1 MRAKLRLYILV
12 VLIMG
17 FGIGLILYK
26 HFALGFPLLPDDKKS
41 VWTIEAR
48 IDFIARGDPVI
59 VSFALPPETPNTVFI
74 EEDFASP
81 DYGFSELISPTG
93 RRAQWSKRTASG
105 PQTAYYRL
113 SVYET
118 DQLTPPSA
126 TTDLPAEPEKPEF
139 DEVLKTAAITLLDQ
153 VRGRSANTE
162 ILTRE
167 LITALNSKI
176 PNQNQ
181 SLLLNEQ
188 SSEDYKTQLIIN
200 LLALEGISARI
211 VRGLYLE
218 DGRRRQSLAN
228 FVEVYIGNQWLL
240 FNQNTGESGKP
251 DDFLIW
257 QRGDQ
262 SLLDVVGGKNSQIS
276 FSIIRNVHPTRNLV
290 VRDGMNKQ
298 AGLVDFSIYSL
309 PIEQQNAFKMIL
321 LLPIGALIVVIMRL
335 LIGIRTSGTFMPILI
350 ALALIQT
357 TLLTGIVIFLTVV
370 GTGLLIRSYLSRLN
384 LLFVARISAVI
395 IVVIA
400 IIASISI
407 ISNKLG
413 LDQAMTVTFF
423 PMIILSWTIERMS
436 VLWEEDGPKEVF
448 IQGGGSLL
456 TAIIAYLFMTNRTI
470 EYLTFNFPELMLVN
484 LALILVLGQYTGYRL
499 SELYRFHSLER
510 RNVDVSGKS

>member
-1 MRAKLRLYILV
+1 MYAKLRLYILV
-12 VLIMG
+12 ILIMG
-17 FGIGLILYK
+17 LGIGLILYK

-41 VWTIEAR
+41 VWTIEAK
-48 IDFIARGDPVI
+48 IDFTARGDPII
-59 VSFALPPETPNTVFI
+59 VSFALPQETPSTVFI

-81 DYGFSELISPTG
+81 DYGFSELTSPTG
-93 RRAQWSKRTASG
+93 RRAQWSKRAASG
-105 PQTAYYRL
+105 SQTAYYRL
-113 SVYET
+113 SVYEIDPIT
-118 DQLTPPSA
+118 TPPIA
-126 TTDLPAEPEKPEF
+126 ADLPPEPVKPEF
-139 DEVLKTAAITLLDQ
+139 DEVHKTAAITLLDQ
-153 VRGRSANTE
+153 VRSKSANTE
-162 ILTRE
+162 IFTRE
-167 LITALNSKI
+167 LITTLNSSA
-176 PNQNQ
+176 PSQNQ
-181 SLLLNEQ
+181 SLLLNEK
-188 SSEDYKTQLIIN
+188 SSEDYKTHLIIN

-218 DGRRRQSLAN
+218 DGRRRQSLTN

-240 FNQNTGESGKP
+240 FNQKSGERGKP
-251 DDFLIW
+251 ENFLVW

-262 SLLDVVGGKNSQIS
+262 SLLDVIGGKNSQIS
-276 FSIIRNVHPTRNLV
+276 FAIIKNVHSTRNLV
-290 VRDGMNKQ
+290 VRDSMNKQ

-357 TLLTGIVIFLTVV
+357 TLLTGIIIFLTVV

-407 ISNKLG
+407 ISNKPG
-413 LDQAMTVTFF
+413 FDQAMTVTFF

-436 VLWEEDGPKEVF
+436 VLWEEDGPREVF

-456 TAIIAYLFMTNRTI
+456 TAVIAYLFMTNRTI

-484 LALILVLGQYTGYRL
+484 LALILILGQYTGYRL

-510 RNVDVSGKS
+510 RNVSGKR

>member
-1 MRAKLRLYILV
+1 VI
-12 VLIMG
+12 LIMG
-17 FGIGLILYK
+17 LGIGLILYK
-26 HFALGFPLLPDDKKS
+26 HFALGFPLSPDDKTP
-41 VWTIEAR
+41 VWTIEAK

-59 VSFALPPETPNTVFI
+59 VSFALPPETQDIVFI

-81 DYGFSELISPTG
+81 DYGFSELTSPTG

-113 SVYET
+113 RIYET
-118 DQLTPPSA
+118 DSI
-126 TTDLPAEPEKPEF
+126 TTEIPAADLPSEPEKPEF
-139 DEVLKTAAITLLDQ
+139 DEVLKTAATTLLDQ
-153 VRGRSANTE
+153 VRSRSANTE
-162 ILTRE
+162 TFTRE
-167 LITALNSKI
+167 LITTLNSNA
-176 PNQNQ
+176 PSQNQ
-181 SLLLNEQ
+181 SLLLNEK
-188 SSEDYKTQLIIN
+188 SSEDYKTHLIIN

-211 VRGLYLE
+211 VRGLYLQ
-218 DGRRRQSLAN
+218 DGRRRQSLTN
-228 FVEVYIGNQWLL
+228 YVEVYIGGQWLL
-240 FNQNTGESGKP
+240 FNQNSGVHGMP
-251 DDFLIW
+251 ENFLIW

-276 FSIIRNVHPTRNLV
+276 FSIIKNVHSTRNLV
-290 VRDGMNKQ
+290 VRDSMNKQ
-298 AGLVDFSIYSL
+298 AGIVDFSIYSL

-357 TLLTGIVIFLTVV
+357 TLLTGIIIFLTVV

-400 IIASISI
+400 IMASISI

-436 VLWEEDGPKEVF
+436 VLWEEDGPREVF

-456 TAIIAYLFMTNRTI
+456 TAVIAYLFMTNRTI

-484 LALILVLGQYTGYRL
+484 LALILILGQYTGYRL
-499 SELYRFHSLER
+499 SELYRFHALER
-510 RNVDVSGKS
+510 RNVSGKR

>member
-1 MRAKLRLYILV
+1 MHAKFRLYFLV
-12 VLIMG
+12 ILIMG
-17 FGIGLILYK
+17 LGIGLILYK
-26 HFALGFPLLPDDKKS
+26 HFALGFPLSPDDKTP
-41 VWTIEAR
+41 VWTIEAK

-59 VSFALPPETPNTVFI
+59 VSFALPPETQDIVFI

-81 DYGFSELISPTG
+81 DYGFSELTSPTG

-113 SVYET
+113 RIYET
-118 DQLTPPSA
+118 DSITETPA
-126 TTDLPAEPEKPEF
+126 ADLPPEPEKPEF
-139 DEVLKTAAITLLDQ
+139 DEVLKTAATTLLDQ
-153 VRGRSANTE
+153 VRSRSANTE
-162 ILTRE
+162 TFTRE
-167 LITALNSKI
+167 LITTLNSNA
-176 PNQNQ
+176 PSQNQ
-181 SLLLNEQ
+181 SLLLNEK
-188 SSEDYKTQLIIN
+188 SSEDYKTHLIIN

-211 VRGLYLE
+211 VRGLYLQ
-218 DGRRRQSLAN
+218 DGRRRQPLTN
-228 FVEVYIGNQWLL
+228 YVEVYIGGQWLL
-240 FNQNTGESGKP
+240 FNQNSGVHGMP
-251 DDFLIW
+251 ENFLIW

-276 FSIIRNVHPTRNLV
+276 FSIIKNVHSTRNLV
-290 VRDGMNKQ
+290 VRDSMNKQ
-298 AGLVDFSIYSL
+298 AGIVDFSIYSL

-357 TLLTGIVIFLTVV
+357 TLLTGIIIFLTVV

-436 VLWEEDGPKEVF
+436 VLWEEDGPREVF

-456 TAIIAYLFMTNRTI
+456 TAVIAYLFMTNRTI

-484 LALILVLGQYTGYRL
+484 LALILILGQYTGYRL
-499 SELYRFHSLER
+499 SELYRFHALER
-510 RNVDVSGKS
+510 RNVSGKR

>member
-1 MRAKLRLYILV
+1 MHAKRRLYIIVILM
-12 VLIMG
+12 MG
-17 FGIGLILYK
+17 LGIGLILYK
-26 HFALGFPLLPDDKKS
+26 HFALGFPLSPDDKKA
-41 VWTIEAR
+41 VWTIEAK

-59 VSFALPPETPNTVFI
+59 VSFALPPQTPNAVFM

-81 DYGFSELISPTG
+81 DYGFSELSSPAG

-113 SVYET
+113 SVYEMDPIT
-118 DQLTPPSA
+118 GTVTS
-126 TTDLPAEPEKPEF
+126 DLPSEPEKPEF
-139 DEVLKTAAITLLDQ
+139 DEVLKTAATTLLDQ
-153 VRGRSANTE
+153 VRSKSANTE
-162 ILTRE
+162 IFTRE
-167 LITALNSKI
+167 LISTLNSNA
-176 PNQNQ
+176 PSQNQ
-181 SLLLNEQ
+181 RLLLNDQ
-188 SSEDYKTQLIIN
+188 SSEDYKTHLIIN

-211 VRGLYLE
+211 VRGLYLK
-218 DGRRRQSLAN
+218 DGRRRQSLSN
-228 FVEVYIGNQWLL
+228 FVEVYIGGQWLL
-240 FNQNTGESGKP
+240 FNQDSGESGEP
-251 DDFLIW
+251 RNFLIW

-276 FSIIRNVHPTRNLV
+276 FSIIKNVHSTRNLV

-335 LIGIRTSGTFMPILI
+335 LVGIRTSGTFMPILI

-400 IIASISI
+400 IMASISI

-423 PMIILSWTIERMS
+423 PMIILAWTIERMS
-436 VLWEEDGPKEVF
+436 VLWEEDGPREVF

-456 TAIIAYLFMTNRTI
+456 TAVIAYLFMTNRTI

-484 LALILVLGQYTGYRL
+484 LAFILILGQYTGYRL

-510 RNVDVSGKS
+510 RHVSGKR

>member
-1 MRAKLRLYILV
+1 MPKLRLYTLVIL
-12 VLIMG
+12 LMG
-17 FGIGLILYK
+17 LGIGLILYK
-26 HFALGFPLLPDDKKS
+26 HFALGFPLSPDDKKS
-41 VWTIEAR
+41 VWTIEAK
-48 IDFIARGDPVI
+48 IDFIARGDPII
-59 VSFALPPETPNTVFI
+59 VSFALPSETSNIVFI

-81 DYGFSELISPTG
+81 DYGFSELASPTG
-93 RRAQWSKRTASG
+93 RRAQWSKRIASG

-113 SVYET
+113 SLYET
-118 DQLTPPSA
+118 DQINPLPVA
-126 TTDLPAEPEKPEF
+126 DLPPEPEKPEF
-139 DEVLKTAAITLLDQ
+139 DEVHKTAATTILDQ
-153 VRGRSANTE
+153 ARSKSANTE
-162 ILTRE
+162 IFTRE
-167 LITALNSKI
+167 LISILNSNA
-176 PNQNQ
+176 PNQNR

-188 SSEDYKTQLIIN
+188 SNEDYKTYLIIN

-228 FVEVYIGNQWLL
+228 FVEVYIGNEWLL

-251 DDFLIW
+251 RNFLIW

-276 FSIIRNVHPTRNLV
+276 FSIIRNVHSTRNLV
-290 VRDGMNKQ
+290 VRDSINRQ
-298 AGLVDFSIYSL
+298 AGIIDFSIYSL

-357 TLLTGIVIFLTVV
+357 TLLTGIIIFLIVV
-370 GTGLLIRSYLSRLN
+370 GTGLLIRAYLSRLH

-400 IIASISI
+400 IMASISI

-413 LDQAMTVTFF
+413 LSQAMTVTFF

-436 VLWEEDGPKEVF
+436 VLWEEDGPREVF
-448 IQGGGSLL
+448 IQGSGSLL
-456 TAIIAYLFMTNRTI
+456 TAVIAYLFMTNRTI

-484 LALILVLGQYTGYRL
+484 LALILILGQYTGYRL

-510 RNVDVSGKS
+510 RNVSGKR

>member
-1 MRAKLRLYILV
+1 MSAKLRLYILV

-17 FGIGLILYK
+17 LGIGLILYK
-26 HFALGFPLLPDDKKS
+26 HFALGFPLSPDDKKS
-41 VWTIEAR
+41 VWTIEAK
-48 IDFIARGDPVI
+48 IDFIARGDPI
-59 VSFALPPETPNTVFI
+59 IISFALPPQAPNVVFM

-81 DYGFSELISPTG
+81 GYGFSELASPAG
-93 RRAQWSKRTASG
+93 RRAQWSKRSASG

-113 SVYET
+113 SMYET
-118 DQLTPPSA
+118 DQAIQLQTA
-126 TTDLPAEPEKPEF
+126 ANLPEEPEKPEF
-139 DEVLKTAAITLLDQ
+139 DGVLKTAAITLLDQ
-153 VRGRSANTE
+153 VRSKSANTE
-162 ILTRE
+162 IFTHE
-167 LITALNSKI
+167 LISTLNSNT
-176 PNQNQ
+176 PDQNQ
-181 SLLLNEQ
+181 RLLLNDQ
-188 SSEDYKTQLIIN
+188 SSEDYKTHLIIN
-200 LLALEGISARI
+200 LLALEGISAHI
-211 VRGLYLE
+211 VRGLYLNE
-218 DGRRRQSLAN
+218 GRRRQSLAN
-228 FVEVYIGNQWLL
+228 FVEVYIGGQWLL
-240 FNQNTGESGKP
+240 FNQNSGESGKP
-251 DDFLIW
+251 KNFLIW

-262 SLLDVVGGKNSQIS
+262 SLLDVIGGKNSKIS
-276 FSIIRNVHPTRNLV
+276 FSIIRSTQSTRNLA
-290 VRDGMNKQ
+290 VRDSISKQ
-298 AGLVDFSIYSL
+298 AGLIDFSIYSL

-335 LIGIRTSGTFMPILI
+335 LVGIRTSGTFMPILI

-357 TLLTGIVIFLTVV
+357 TLLTGIIIFLTVV

-436 VLWEEDGPKEVF
+436 VLWEEDGPREVF

-456 TAIIAYLFMTNRTI
+456 TAVIAYLFMTNRTI

-484 LALILVLGQYTGYRL
+484 LALILILGQYTGYRL
-499 SELYRFHSLER
+499 SELYRFHALER
-510 RNVDVSGKS
+510 RSVTGKR

>member
-1 MRAKLRLYILV
+1 MPKLRLYILV
-12 VLIMG
+12 VLLMG
-17 FGIGLILYK
+17 LGIGLILYK
-26 HFALGFPLLPDDKKS
+26 HFALGFPLSPDDKKS

-48 IDFIARGDPVI
+48 IDFVARGDPII
-59 VSFALPPETPNTVFI
+59 VSFALPSETSNIVFI

-81 DYGFSELISPTG
+81 DYGFSELASPTG
-93 RRAQWSKRTASG
+93 RRAQWSKRIASG

-113 SVYET
+113 SLYET
-118 DQLTPPSA
+118 DQINSPPTA
-126 TTDLPAEPEKPEF
+126 VDLPSEPEKPEF
-139 DEVLKTAAITLLDQ
+139 DEVHKTAAITILDQ
-153 VRGRSANTE
+153 ARSKSANTE
-162 ILTRE
+162 IFTRE
-167 LITALNSKI
+167 LISLLNSNA
-176 PNQNQ
+176 PNQNR

-188 SSEDYKTQLIIN
+188 SNEDYKTHLIIN
-200 LLALEGISARI
+200 LLAMEGISARI

-240 FNQNTGESGKP
+240 FNQDTGESGKP
-251 DDFLIW
+251 RNFLVW

-276 FSIIRNVHPTRNLV
+276 FSIIKNVHSTRNLV
-290 VRDGMNKQ
+290 VRDSINRQ
-298 AGLVDFSIYSL
+298 AGIIDFSIYSL

-357 TLLTGIVIFLTVV
+357 TLLTGIIIFLIVV
-370 GTGLLIRSYLSRLN
+370 GTGLLIRAYLSRLH

-400 IIASISI
+400 IMAGISI
-407 ISNKLG
+407 ISHKLG
-413 LDQAMTVTFF
+413 LSQALTVTFF

-436 VLWEEDGPKEVF
+436 VLWEEDGPREVF
-448 IQGGGSLL
+448 IQGSGSLL
-456 TAIIAYLFMTNRTI
+456 TAVIAYLFMTNRTI

-484 LALILVLGQYTGYRL
+484 LALILILGQYTGYRL

-510 RNVDVSGKS
+510 RHVSGKR